1 MTSYGN
7 PEFTPAAAART
18 GRCAAAAP
26 GRGLL
31 KGACAGRDRPP
42 LCVKCPDSVAT
53 APRGARARPLRLAV
67 SCSGGFHVL
76 RLSEDPRALRCCRCS
91 PGLEVHPPRGQ
102 RAGSRGRKRPPPH
115 GCPGLVGRGSG
126 GCRGGGGGQRRDGA
140 GAGSPAA
147 RQRRGGSRAEPRCR
161 AGHWPGGVGTGA
173 GVGEKPGTRTDA
185 GGQVP
190 GRRGDVTGCSG
201 DLGRQLPSGREA
213 RAGGARVWT
222 WGHDVLGPARA
233 CPGVCL
239 AAVPVNRVTRAGITL
254 TQMHRKRKVGRN
266 PGFSPLGIQ
275 VRDDIRKNASVPFG
289 PSPPGKIASLTW
301 ACRRV
306 RIPVPRRADS
316 VKVPQGDKPV
326 PGRPATAGG
335 GAAGGLWGGE
345 RGLPGPRG
353 GRPAGAMLIS
363 AAVRGSS
370 LYLCSASLCT
380 HEPRFSSG
388 EVLSRRI

>member
-1 MTSYGN
+1 MLSLLPG
-7 PEFTPAAAART
+7 PGGAPPKRT
-18 GRCAAAAP
+18 TGWVAGQEEAP
-26 GRGLL
+26 
-31 KGACAGRDRPP
+31 
-42 LCVKCPDSVAT
+42 S
-53 APRGARARPLRLAV
+53 PRM
-67 SCSGGFHVL
+67 
-76 RLSEDPRALRCCRCS
+76 PRAGGERLG
-91 PGLEVHPPRGQ
+91 GLQ
-102 RAGSRGRKRPPPH
+102 GRR
-115 GCPGLVGRGSG
+115 R
-126 GCRGGGGGQRRDGA
+126 RQRRDGA

-147 RQRRGGSRAEPRCR
+147 RQRQGGSRAKPRCR
-161 AGHWPGGVGTGA
+161 AGHWPGGVGTSA
-173 GVGEKPGTRTDA
+173 GVGERPGTRTDA

-363 AAVRGSS
+363 SAVRGSS

-388 EVLSRRI
+388 EALSRRI

>member
-1 MTSYGN
+1 MPRQRRHG
-7 PEFTPAAAART
+7 
-18 GRCAAAAP
+18 
-26 GRGLL
+26 
-31 KGACAGRDRPP
+31 PP
-42 LCVKCPDSVAT
+42 RSASS
-53 APRGARARPLRLAV
+53 PLRLAV

-91 PGLEVHPPRGQ
+91 PGLEVHPPRGR

-173 GVGEKPGTRTDA
+173 GVGERPGTRTDA

-201 DLGRQLPSGREA
+201 DLRRQLPSGREA
-213 RAGGARVWT
+213 RAGGAQVWT
-222 WGHDVLGPARA
+222 WGHDVLGPACA

-326 PGRPATAGG
+326 PGRPTTAGG

-363 AAVRGSS
+363 AAVRGSG

-388 EVLSRRI
+388 EALSRRI